1 MTGTPVPVSQIFSH
15 KLDHFVT
22 EVYYDVETQL
32 SADEVG
38 GWQNVHL
45 MRVSLAITWS
55 SADGFL
61 RWDEQAVTSMIDY
74 LSRFDRIVS
83 FNGDGFDSRVL
94 SRYGNTSLITI
105 KSFDVLAD
113 LKARLGHKLSLQS
126 VGKVTLGAG
135 KSADGLLALQ
145 WWKEGKVDLIA
156 QYCQQDVQMLV
167 DIVEFGRDFG
177 HVLYEDKNGN
187 VKQVAVQW

>member
-1 MTGTPVPVSQIFSH
+1 MRPH
-15 KLDHFVT
+15 
-22 EVYYDVETQL
+22 EVYYDVETRL

-38 GWQNVHL
+38 GWHNVHL
-45 MRVSLAITWS
+45 MRVSVAITWS
-55 SADGFL
+55 SSDGFR
-61 RWDEQAVTSMIDY
+61 RWDEPSVPALIDY
-74 LSRFDRIVS
+74 LSSFDKIIS

-94 SRYGNTSLITI
+94 SYYGNTSLINM

-113 LKARLGHKLSLQS
+113 LKSKLGHNVSLQS
-126 VGKVTLGAG
+126 IGKATLGSG

-156 QYCQQDVQMLV
+156 GYCQQDVQMLI

-177 HVLYEDKNGN
+177 YVFFEDRDGN
-187 VKQVAVQW
+187 RRQVVVHW